1 LDLPVRSAQVIG
13 TSRWTAGQGGEGRG
27 GEEERILSAV
37 QLCVCKSIEIRR
49 NSLMLAFCTEQKAA
63 AMALP
68 RPSTHLETCLFD
80 LQVIPVVKF
89 QPDFLL

>member
-1 LDLPVRSAQVIG
+1 
-13 TSRWTAGQGGEGRG
+13 
-27 GEEERILSAV
+27 
-37 QLCVCKSIEIRR
+37 
-49 NSLMLAFCTEQKAA
+49 MLAFCTEQKAA